1 MPGTVRGAGRGE
13 TASEPPMNQRT
24 TDPPDPAERLAGVL
38 AEHAPQRTGVVIAF
52 SGGPDSTL
60 LLHLAAENLPRRRVR
75 ALHIHHGWHTD
86 ADAWADH
93 CRQAARRLGLR
104 CDSVQV
110 DADASRGE
118 GPEAAAREARYAALG
133 EQLGSGEVLLT
144 AHHRDDQAETLLLAL
159 LRGGGVHGWAG
170 MPVRRAL
177 GMGLHLR
184 PWLEIPRGHLQAEL
198 HRRGIEALDD
208 PANVDTDYDRVWLRE
223 RVLPVLRERHGEVDA
238 TLARAAGQA
247 AGAAAGVDSLAAHDF
262 VTCRGT
268 RTATLDCAALAALP
282 AFRQR
287 ALLRWWIQRAGLP
300 RPGAARLES
309 LRRQLAEAAADR
321 NPHVAW
327 SGGEVRRWRG
337 EAWARSPAPQLDS
350 QATYDWTDL
359 GNPLELPHRRIEPEA
374 LAALVGSI
382 DNNSRVQIRFRR
394 GGERLPRRDGKGS
407 IALKR
412 WLADNGIP
420 PWERDRIPL
429 VYVDGH
435 LIGAIGVP
443 RP

>member
-1 MPGTVRGAGRGE
+1 
-13 TASEPPMNQRT
+13 MNQRA
-24 TDPPDPAERLAGVL
+24 TDSPDPAERLTTIL
-38 AEHAPQRTGVVIAF
+38 SEHAPHRTGVVIAF

-75 ALHIHHGWHTD
+75 ALHIHHGWHAD
-86 ADAWADH
+86 ADAWANH
-93 CRQAARRLGLR
+93 CQRVARGLGLR
-104 CDSVQV
+104 CDDVRV
-110 DADASRGE
+110 DAGATRGE
-118 GPEAAAREARYAALG
+118 GPEAAAREARYEALG
-133 EQLGSGEVLLT
+133 ERLRDGEVLLT
-144 AHHRDDQAETLLLAL
+144 AHHRDDQAETLVLAL

-170 MPVRRAL
+170 MPVRRTL
-177 GMGLHLR
+177 GKGLHLR
-184 PWLEIPRGHLQAEL
+184 PWLDIPRERLQAGL

-208 PANVDTDYDRVWLRE
+208 PANADTDYDRVWLRE

-238 TLARAAGQA
+238 TLARAAAQA
-247 AGAAAGVDSLAAHDF
+247 GEAAAGVDSLAAHDF

-268 RTATLDCAALAALP
+268 RTATLDCAALATLP

-287 ALLRWWIQRAGLP
+287 ALLRWWVHREGLP

-309 LRRQLAEAAADR
+309 LRRQLEGAAADR

-327 SGGEVRRWRG
+327 PGGEVRRWRG
-337 EAWARSPAPQLDS
+337 EAWALAPAPALDPD
-350 QATYDWTDL
+350 AVYDWTDPRQ
-359 GNPLELPHRRIEPEA
+359 PLDLPHRRIEPAALEA
-374 LAALVGSI
+374 LAGSI
-382 DNNSRVQIRFRR
+382 DENSRVQIRFRQ
-394 GGERLPRRDGKGS
+394 GGERLPCHDGKGS
-407 IALKR
+407 VALKR

-429 VYVDGH
+429 VYVDDK

>member
-1 MPGTVRGAGRGE
+1 MT
-13 TASEPPMNQRT
+13 QRA
-24 TDPPDPAERLAGVL
+24 TDPPDPAERLNAVL
-38 AEHAPQRTGVVIAF
+38 TEHAPQRTGVAVAF

-75 ALHIHHGWHTD
+75 ALHIHHGWHAD

-93 CRQAARRLGLR
+93 CQQVARGLGLR
-104 CDSVQV
+104 CDSVRV
-110 DADASRGE
+110 DAGATRGE
-118 GPEAAAREARYAALG
+118 GPEAAAREARYTALG
-133 EQLGSGEVLLT
+133 ERLRPGEVLLT

-170 MPVRRAL
+170 MPVRRTL
-177 GMGLHLR
+177 GPGLHLR
-184 PWLEIPRGHLQAEL
+184 PWLDIPRDCLQAEL
-198 HRRGIEALDD
+198 QRRDIEALDD
-208 PANVDTDYDRVWLRE
+208 PANADTDYDRVWLRE
-223 RVLPVLRERHGEVDA
+223 RVLPVLRERHGEIDA
-238 TLARAAGQA
+238 TLARAAVQA
-247 AGAAAGVDSLAAHDF
+247 GEAAAGVDSLAAHDF

-268 RTATLDCAALAALP
+268 HTSTLDCAALATLP
-282 AFRQR
+282 DFRQR
-287 ALLRWWIQRAGLP
+287 ALLRWWVHREGLP

-309 LRRQLAEAAADR
+309 LRRQLVGAAADR

-327 SGGEVRRWRG
+327 PGGEVRRWRG
-337 EAWARSPAPQLDS
+337 DAWALAPAPTLDPD
-350 QATYDWTDL
+350 AVYDWTDRRQ
-359 GNPLELPHRRIEPEA
+359 PLELPHRRIPSEA
-374 LAALVGSI
+374 LEALTCPI
-382 DNNSRVQIRFRR
+382 DASSHVQIRFRQ
-394 GGERLPRRDGKGS
+394 GGERLPRRDGEGS

-412 WLADNGIP
+412 WLADNGVP